1 MCESFFPVGVPMIIN
16 WIYFMVAQ
24 AAMQLIICSDNKTPN
39 MIVALKF
46 IVSWQLVLVISY
58 FDLDIHLHFVSKN

>member
-1 MCESFFPVGVPMIIN
+1 
-16 WIYFMVAQ
+16 MVAQ

-46 IVSWQLVLVISY
+46 IVSWQLVLVISH
-58 FDLDIHLHFVSKN
+58 FDLDIHLHFVSNN

>member
-1 MCESFFPVGVPMIIN
+1 
-16 WIYFMVAQ
+16 MVAET
-24 AAMQLIICSDNKTPN
+24 AMQLIICSDNKTPN
-39 MIVALKF
+39 MIVELKF